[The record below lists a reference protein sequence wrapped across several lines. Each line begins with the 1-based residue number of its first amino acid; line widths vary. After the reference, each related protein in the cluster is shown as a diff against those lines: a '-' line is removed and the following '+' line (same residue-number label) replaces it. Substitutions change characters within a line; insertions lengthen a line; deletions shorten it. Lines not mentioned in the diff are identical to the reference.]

1 MVVMPQDLTD
11 MNLTAAEITALTGAL
26 QTIRTTLGTRAVSL
40 DPDQRRTLVKM
51 GDSTRVFCQQAVAGL
66 QANAGSIPPDL
77 NLPGLVQDLADYTAL
92 EAFYAEYEAV
102 GELMDDTLKALASD
116 VMTGSIV
123 GVTFLKALNKINPG
137 LDTLLDSLKQARR
150 RKSSKPA
157 PPAA

>member
-66 QANAGSIPPDL
+66 
-77 NLPGLVQDLADYTAL
+77 
-92 EAFYAEYEAV
+92 
-102 GELMDDTLKALASD
+102 
-116 VMTGSIV
+116 
-123 GVTFLKALNKINPG
+123 
-137 LDTLLDSLKQARR
+137 
-150 RKSSKPA
+150 
-157 PPAA
+157 